1 MCAGSAP
8 CRRCGRRGGTIGRA
22 PARGRPPPPGPGKT
36 ARGAARAPRAAAEAD
51 KSGSLVIEAD
61 RIAKSYAERPI
72 VSDFTTR
79 IRRGDRL
86 GIVGPNGTGK
96 TTLIHLLTGAL
107 APDGGTVRLGANLV
121 TTTLGQG
128 R

>member
-1 MCAGSAP
+1 MCAGSAAF
-8 CRRCGRRGGTIGRA
+8 RGCGRRLAALQALRQTRRDYRA
-22 PARGRPPPPGPGKT
+22 SADKAT
-36 ARGAARAPRAAAEAD
+36 LAAAEAD

-107 APDGGTVRLGANLV
+107 APDAGTVRLAANLLP
-121 TTTLGQG
+121 TTLAPG
-128 R
+128 RETLGH